1 MIKTMI
7 IVGLIL
13 VGAFAFGQ
21 AWMSKSTKDIEMY
34 SYDVLKAF
42 DAFEIRSYESA
53 NFAYV
58 TMPEQSYKE
67 SSSQGFRM
75 LAGYIFGGNE
85 TGESIAMTSPVTMS
99 LTDSVTMMFMV
110 PSQYDMEDLPAP
122 NDAEVKFKSEPGKT
136 MAAIRF
142 SGWANDEKIESYTQ
156 ELKTLLEKEGIEH
169 LNNFSYLG
177 YNPPY
182 ELTNR
187 RNEIV
192 VEVNYEEQ

>member
-1 MIKTMI
+1 
-7 IVGLIL
+7 
-13 VGAFAFGQ
+13 
-21 AWMSKSTKDIEMY
+21 
-34 SYDVLKAF
+34 
-42 DAFEIRSYESA
+42 
-53 NFAYV
+53 
-58 TMPEQSYKE
+58 
-67 SSSQGFRM
+67 
-75 LAGYIFGGNE
+75 
-85 TGESIAMTSPVTMS
+85 
-99 LTDSVTMMFMV
+99 
-110 PSQYDMEDLPAP
+110 
-122 NDAEVKFKSEPGKT
+122 

-142 SGWANDEKIESYTQ
+142 SGGANDEKIESYTQ

>member
-21 AWMSKSTKDIEMY
+21 AWVSKSTKDIEMY